1 MAERAAELIAE
12 GADGSSLA
20 RFEACAN
27 EWLAGQGVADPP
39 FRILSEL
46 GHKGVAWQLQDDA
59 CMEGS
64 RGAATLETSCNIV
77 LRHSPSRSTIRRIG
91 LLLP

>member
-1 MAERAAELIAE
+1 MASRAGEIHRARTPGAKASWCAGMAERAAELIAE

-46 GHKGVAWQLQDDA
+46 GHKGVA
-59 CMEGS
+59 
-64 RGAATLETSCNIV
+64 
-77 LRHSPSRSTIRRIG
+77 
-91 LLLP
+91 